1 MTMPNFNHF
10 YIGSLVKK
18 AQLNDSDAFAELY
31 ALTYQHIYQYSY
43 RYLRNPDT
51 AQDAVQEVYI
61 LALKN
66 ICKLKDT
73 TLFIAWLNQIAF
85 RVCYDMCK
93 NKNQGYDE
101 INSELLELSP
111 DEYMDHNPESKVLK
125 SDQTQSLKA
134 AIQELS
140 FSEQQAIVM
149 KYLNDM
155 KLEDIAK
162 AMECSRSSVK
172 RYIENGK
179 KHLQTILQQ
188 DTIQVK
194 EVNT

>member
-1 MTMPNFNHF
+1 MPNFNHF

-18 AQLNDSDAFAELY
+18 AQLNDSDASAELY

>member
-1 MTMPNFNHF
+1 MPNFNHF